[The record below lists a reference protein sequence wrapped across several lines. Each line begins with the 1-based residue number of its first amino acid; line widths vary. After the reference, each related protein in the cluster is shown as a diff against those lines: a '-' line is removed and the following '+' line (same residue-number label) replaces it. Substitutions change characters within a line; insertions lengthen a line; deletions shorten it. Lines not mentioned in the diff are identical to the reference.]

1 MKKSFL
7 SIIFIFFFT
16 GMYFTNFAQN
26 INSLPKW
33 NALNN
38 KEFNSDWLI
47 TPVAQKAEI
56 YRSENGKNIIL
67 CNGLVKRIF
76 CIQPNVACID
86 YTNMSNGQ
94 QLLRA
99 IKPEAK
105 IIIDKNEYE
114 AGGLHGQKE
123 NAYLLP
129 DSLNN
134 FTTNANDFEFEKF
147 ETSEIKPFLN
157 WKPKGWVMNKNQ
169 PTGKMLSFIF
179 QSSLPELKNILVKV
193 NYELYDGIPLIIK
206 WISVENK
213 TGHTIILNRAVNEK
227 TTWHLC

>member
-1 MKKSFL
+1 MYFYFTETKQWKKSFL

-16 GMYFTNFAQN
+16 GIYFTSFAQN

-33 NALNN
+33 NSLHN
-38 KEFNSDWLI
+38 KEFNGDWLI
-47 TPVAQKAEI
+47 TPIPQKAEI
-56 YRSENGKNIIL
+56 YRSENGRNIIL
-67 CNGLVKRIF
+67 YNGLVKRIF

-105 IIIDKNEYE
+105 IMIDKKEYE
-114 AGGLHGQKE
+114 VGGLHGQTE

-134 FTTNANDFEFEKF
+134 FTTNANDFQF
-147 ETSEIKPFLN
+147 
-157 WKPKGWVMNKNQ
+157 
-169 PTGKMLSFIF
+169 GKI
-179 QSSLPELKNILVKV
+179 
-193 NYELYDGIPLIIK
+193 
-206 WISVENK
+206 
-213 TGHTIILNRAVNEK
+213 
-227 TTWHLC
+227 